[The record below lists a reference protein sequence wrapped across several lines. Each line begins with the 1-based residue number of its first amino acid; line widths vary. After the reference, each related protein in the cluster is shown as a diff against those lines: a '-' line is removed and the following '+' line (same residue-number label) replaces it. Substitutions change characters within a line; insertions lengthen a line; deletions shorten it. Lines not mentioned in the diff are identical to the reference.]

1 MEHLYI
7 FNIIIFIF
15 LNKCVKTS
23 KILRITANN
32 ASPVILV
39 HGGAGTISTD
49 TYQDK
54 VRNKPKMAYSRDL
67 ADMDYH

>member
-1 MEHLYI
+1 MGHLSI
-7 FNIIIFIF
+7 FNIIILIF

-23 KILRITANN
+23 QIIQITANN

-54 VRNKPKMAYSRDL
+54 VSKN
-67 ADMDYH
+67 

>member
-1 MEHLYI
+1 MGHLSL
-7 FNIIIFIF
+7 FNIIILIF
-15 LNKCVKTS
+15 LNKSVKTS
-23 KILRITANN
+23 QIIQITANY

-54 VRNKPKMAYSRDL
+54 VSKN
-67 ADMDYH
+67 

>member
-1 MEHLYI
+1 MGHLSL
-7 FNIIIFIF
+7 FNIIILIF

-23 KILRITANN
+23 QIIQITANN

-54 VRNKPKMAYSRDL
+54 VSKN
-67 ADMDYH
+67 

>member
-1 MEHLYI
+1 MGHLSI
-7 FNIIIFIF
+7 FNIIIIIL

-23 KILRITANN
+23 QIIQITANN
-32 ASPVILV
+32 ASPVIIV

-54 VRNKPKMAYSRDL
+54 VSKN
-67 ADMDYH
+67 

>member
-1 MEHLYI
+1 M
-7 FNIIIFIF
+7 
-15 LNKCVKTS
+15 KTS
-23 KILRITANN
+23 QIIQITANN

-67 ADMDYH
+67 ADMDYHRLTYTNMDCHGIMD